1 MRQVS
6 YDISNVPIPNS
17 RTAML
22 NSHSAVGLTAGV
34 LLTVE
39 VVALLNETLSL
50 GHIAIT
56 MVVVGAAWAAL
67 HTLLIRRLRWDLTQ
81 RVSLLTI
88 AFGLQAAVIAGLVIG
103 ITWWLPFA
111 PALVLALTPL
121 GHEGRRTTPRLLTQ
135 LIAIAAL
142 IGLGPGF
149 SLGTTL
155 IRPSTDPL
163 SLRAVE
169 WLRLRGGARIVN
181 GAEHWWYS
189 HHAPPDGGAPDIPL
203 VVAANG
209 FSVAASPSPG
219 NTPGTTP
226 ASGRTTTIAPARSS
240 AVNAAAAGVA
250 ATSLTPVRPLVAQP
264 LPGEGQWTVVFGDAK
279 HPAIAVT
286 RIRPD
291 AVHTSLVVALAR
303 MDTSL
308 VRMRL
313 LAGTEDPGGSWPE
326 HGQVPAGERPKLL
339 AVFNAGFRQ
348 RESGGGYWVGGHQG
362 APLVKGAASA
372 VIHTDGTATV
382 AQWGR
387 DAQLG
392 SDVLSVRQNLSLIV
406 DNSLPVPGIDQANN
420 ARWGKTV
427 GHKVLVWRSGMG
439 VTKDGALIYA
449 GGPGMSIKTLA
460 DVLVAAG
467 SVRGMEL
474 DINSAWV
481 AFFLYEQT
489 AAGPKGT
496 KLLPGMRHSPTRYLR
511 PQSRD
516 FFAVMA
522 R

>member
-1 MRQVS
+1 M
-6 YDISNVPIPNS
+6 NPN
-17 RTAML
+17 T
-22 NSHSAVGLTAGV
+22 AVGLLAGV

-39 VVALLNETLSL
+39 VVALENSTLSF
-50 GHIAIT
+50 GRIAIT
-56 MVVVGAAWAAL
+56 LIVVGAAWAAL
-67 HTLLIRRLRWDLTQ
+67 HTLLIRRLRWDPTR
-81 RVSLLTI
+81 RVPLTI
-88 AFGLQAAVIAGLVIG
+88 ALGLQAAVIIGLAVG
-103 ITWWLPFA
+103 ITWWLPLA
-111 PALVLALTPL
+111 PALVFTCTSL
-121 GHEGRRTTPRLLTQ
+121 GDKARRPSPRRLTQ
-135 LIAIAAL
+135 LIAVTTL
-142 IGLGPGF
+142 VGIGPAF

-169 WLRLRGGARIVN
+169 WLRLRGGASIVN
-181 GAEHWWYS
+181 SAEHWWYS
-189 HHAPPDGGAPDIPL
+189 RHAPPDGGVPDIPL
-203 VVAANG
+203 IVAGNG
-209 FSVAASPSPG
+209 SGVATPPPPPAS
-219 NTPGTTP
+219 TP
-226 ASGRTTTIAPARSS
+226 ATGRVTTSTPKGSPAVT
-240 AVNAAAAGVA
+240 AVAT

-264 LPGEGQWTVVFGDAK
+264 LPGEGQWTVVSGDAK

-308 VRMRL
+308 VRLRL

-326 HGQVPAGERPKLL
+326 HGQVPAAERPKLL

-348 RESGGGYWVGGHQG
+348 RESGGGYWVSGRQG
-362 APLVKGAASA
+362 APLVKGAASV
-372 VIHTDGTATV
+372 VIRTDGTATV

-392 SDVLSVRQNLSLIV
+392 PDVLSVRQNLSLIV

-449 GGPGMSIKTLA
+449 GGPGMSITTLA

-467 SVRGMEL
+467 TVRAMEL

-481 AFFLYEQT
+481 AFFLYQQT
-489 AAGPKGT
+489 ATGPQGT

-511 PQSRD
+511 AQSRD

>member
-1 MRQVS
+1 M
-6 YDISNVPIPNS
+6 NPH
-17 RTAML
+17 TAL
-22 NSHSAVGLTAGV
+22 GLAAGG
-34 LLTVE
+34 LLTIE
-39 VVALLNETLSL
+39 VVALQNNALSL
-50 GHIAIT
+50 GTIVIT
-56 MVVVGAAWAAL
+56 LIVVGAAWAAL
-67 HTLLIRRLRWDLTQ
+67 HTLLIRGLRWDPTE
-81 RVSLLTI
+81 RVPLLTI
-88 AFGLQAAVIAGLVIG
+88 ALGLQAAVIIGLVASV
-103 ITWWLPFA
+103 TWWFSFA
-111 PALVLALTPL
+111 PALVLTWTPL
-121 GHEGRRTTPRLLTQ
+121 SHNARRRPSPRRLTQ
-135 LIAIAAL
+135 LIAIATL
-142 IGLGPGF
+142 FGVGPAF

-163 SLRAVE
+163 TLRAVE
-169 WLRLRGGARIVN
+169 WLRLRGGAGVVN

-189 HHAPPDGGAPDIPL
+189 RHAPPDGGAPDIPL
-203 VVAANG
+203 IVAGNALSGTASPPPANTLVAGRATTTAPKGSPTVAA
-209 FSVAASPSPG
+209 VAA
-219 NTPGTTP
+219 
-226 ASGRTTTIAPARSS
+226 I
-240 AVNAAAAGVA
+240 
-250 ATSLTPVRPLVAQP
+250 TSLTPVRPLVAQP
-264 LPGEGQWTVVFGDAK
+264 LPGEGQWTVVSGDAK

-308 VRMRL
+308 VRLRL

-326 HGQVPAGERPKLL
+326 HGQVPPAERPKLL

-348 RESGGGYWVGGHQG
+348 RESEGGYWVAGRQG
-362 APLVKGAASA
+362 APLVKGAAS
-372 VIHTDGTATV
+372 VVVHTDGTATV

-387 DAQLG
+387 DATLG
-392 SDVLSVRQNLSLIV
+392 PDVLSVRQNLSLIV

-449 GGPGMSIKTLA
+449 GGPGMSISTLA
-460 DVLVAAG
+460 NVLVAAG
-467 SVRGMEL
+467 TVRAMEL

-481 AFFLYEQT
+481 AFFLYQQT
-489 AAGPKGT
+489 ATGPQGT

-511 PQSRD
+511 AQSRD